1 MTLPLSMLLGPL
13 AKASGLKVPGVAD
26 LWNNRQRGPVGS
38 PAYYAQQNLERPEDK
53 QIDIGNTNTP
63 FGIQNSDP
71 AYWQMPYRDATK
83 RSKQDWAAPVDGLL
97 VESPYSG
104 HTAEVPN
111 ALQPQAPGKFA
122 RLIGA
127 PGVPSGSGFDS
138 RGDSSIYADNRG
150 RKETIFQAAA
160 NPNQAVNVREGNTTS
175 FYQPG
180 NEQVGSVNLTT
191 KDEPA
196 ADSGNEGQGGK

>member
-1 MTLPLSMLLGPL
+1 MVLPLSMLFGPL
-13 AKASGLKVPGVAD
+13 AKKAGMDIPTGAEI
-26 LWNNRQRGPVGS
+26 WQNRLRGPVGS

-53 QIDIGNTNTP
+53 QIDIAPTNTP

-83 RSKQDWAAPVDGLL
+83 RHEQQWGAPVDGLL

-104 HTAEVPN
+104 HTAEVPQ
-111 ALQPQAPGKFA
+111 ALQPQEPGAFA
-122 RLIGA
+122 KLIGA
-127 PGVPSGSGFDS
+127 PGVPSSSGFDS

-160 NPNQAVNVREGNTTS
+160 NPNQAVNVKEGNTTS

-180 NEQVGSVNLTT
+180 NEQVGTVNLTAKEGPDT
-191 KDEPA
+191 NK
-196 ADSGNEGQGGK
+196 GQGGK